1 MSPSTCPAGEG
12 GGSRGCK
19 ALDRGMGRGGD
30 EPVARWAEAAPG
42 PLLLWASKGQG
53 PAARGLRTL
62 EVRIPLK
69 LSGLWLSSS
78 RMEANEMNK
87 PMWEKVPSP
96 AFKQVMPGDII

>member
-1 MSPSTCPAGEG
+1 MSLLPG
-12 GGSRGCK
+12 GR
-19 ALDRGMGRGGD
+19 RR
-30 EPVARWAEAAPG
+30 R
-42 PLLLWASKGQG
+42 QG
-53 PAARGLRTL
+53 PSSFGRAKVKDPQRRRLRTL

>member
-30 EPVARWAEAAPG
+30 ESVARWAAAAPG

-53 PAARGLRTL
+53 PAAERAEDSGGSNPAQAFWAFGFPLR
-62 EVRIPLK
+62 EWR
-69 LSGLWLSSS
+69 
-78 RMEANEMNK
+78 
-87 PMWEKVPSP
+87 PMK
-96 AFKQVMPGDII
+96 